1 MLRLIVYQNESNFTS
16 FSLLS
21 CVLCVAQFAGAL
33 TVNIC
38 QLSPV
43 SEAADVLVTTVPT
56 LRTQA
61 DFLLPDKVLPCRYV
75 LFTIFIHF
83 CIGST

>member
-1 MLRLIVYQNESNFTS
+1 M
-16 FSLLS
+16 
-21 CVLCVAQFAGAL
+21 
-33 TVNIC
+33 
-38 QLSPV
+38 

-83 CIGST
+83 CIGSRGSKSLKRRIKCIRYVTARKEDIRPYGILYKKI